1 MSLNS
6 LTSQPSLDRRSFVRR
21 NAIPDFSSGHAHFW
35 ERATLSRRSFLKA
48 AGTTMAVGLALPS
61 TVRASSQTLP
71 NPIPGGLDLLG
82 NGHIFHIYLPGTA
95 PELST
100 ITDFNGVLCA
110 ADVQGTWTGGGV
122 VPPPNTPLLF
132 DADMRVMTGE
142 YVGRDGRY
150 RQGSFVLV

>member
-1 MSLNS
+1 MSLMS
-6 LTSQPSLDRRSFVRR
+6 LGLQPLVDRQSLVRR
-21 NAIPDFSSGHAHFW
+21 NTTSGFSPGHSHFW
-35 ERATLSRRSFLKA
+35 TRAALTRRNFLKA
-48 AGTTMAVGLALPS
+48 AGTTLAAGLAIPS
-61 TVRASSQTLP
+61 IARASSQTLP

-110 ADVQGTWTGGGV
+110 ADVQGTWTGDGV
-122 VPPPNTPLLF
+122 TPPPNTPLLF

-142 YVGRDGRY
+142 YIGRDGRH